1 MAVANRKTLQ
11 FLGQSKPFHAA
22 SVRACSLHVSDCT
35 RHGIPIRLNKMNNES
50 DEESDIST
58 DEYEVDHDDTH
69 STTDESISDSDR
81 DSDGEFQ
88 GK

>member
-1 MAVANRKTLQ
+1 
-11 FLGQSKPFHAA
+11 
-22 SVRACSLHVSDCT
+22 
-35 RHGIPIRLNKMNNES
+35 MNNES

-88 GK
+88 GKWVLSSLDNLLSVPFVYDSLLAIVFSEGHSQPKFVYKSEH